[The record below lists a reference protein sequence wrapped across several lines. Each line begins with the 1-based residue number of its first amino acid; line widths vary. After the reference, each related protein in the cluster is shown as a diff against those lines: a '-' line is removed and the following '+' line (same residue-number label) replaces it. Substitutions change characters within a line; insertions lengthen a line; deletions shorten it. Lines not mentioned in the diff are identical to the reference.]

1 MAGHPGDEATAHTV
15 CKEADANLEDDPT
28 DTGEELS
35 GYCGGDINDDGGTI
49 GVVVGACEDTHI
61 LWDVAKSGVSDDE
74 DGEDSGCFAGEAAG
88 VWVDGLAKASTDE
101 HGDDVSLLDVKSTTG
116 DERDSIYNG

>member
-15 CKEADANLEDDPT
+15 CKEADANIEDDPT

-35 GYCGGDINDDGGTI
+35 GCCGGDLNDDGGTI

-61 LWDVAKSGVSDDE
+61 LWYVAKSGV
-74 DGEDSGCFAGEAAG
+74 
-88 VWVDGLAKASTDE
+88 
-101 HGDDVSLLDVKSTTG
+101 
-116 DERDSIYNG
+116 